1 MRPIRQ
7 MMALCLLTGL
17 LAGCGVQNL
26 AGDQIDSAS
35 GQTASVSGS
44 AVRKEEKETKEVR
57 YEAENKEYG
66 IALPERD
73 YFMEDLE
80 DLIYR
85 SHATRPTESESDLY
99 SYLEEHQALNQ
110 DLKVTL
116 YYGEEEENFFD
127 EVDEKGRHYY
137 RVLVHFQVQKS
148 DFYLSVDYNARGLSF
163 SWDEYLLDEVREEIE
178 EESKSYTNWGE
189 AVLHIDE
196 SAAEQYVLSKEM
208 DPQKE
213 QIRKDCLK
221 QIEEYRKDGK
231 ENNMDCDIYIYDF
244 QPGDEWI
251 EGRIL
256 YTNLQ
261 DGDVPVSWLEIH
273 VCYKGKKMEKYN
285 GIMWYPGSST
295 MFNGGEYS
303 LKAAKDTL
311 KELQDEMLPENCF
324 MAYRIKDG
332 KLSSLK

>member
-7 MMALCLLTGL
+7 MMILCLLTGL
-17 LAGCGVQNL
+17 LAGCGVQNS

-35 GQTASVSGS
+35 GRAANVSGS

-66 IALPERD
+66 IALPERE
-73 YFMEDLE
+73 YVMEDLE
-80 DLIYR
+80 NLIYW

-116 YYGEEEENFFD
+116 YYGEEEGSYFD
-127 EVDEKGRHYY
+127 EEDEERRRYY
-137 RVLVHFQVQKS
+137 RVLVHFQLQES
-148 DFYLSVDYNARGLSF
+148 GFYLSFYYNARGLTF
-163 SWDEYLLDEVREEIE
+163 SWGDDLLDEDE
-178 EESKSYTNWGE
+178 EEVKEACKSYTKWGE

-231 ENNMDCDIYIYDF
+231 ENNIDCDIYIYDF
-244 QPGDEWI
+244 QPGDDWL

-261 DGDVPVSWLEIH
+261 DGDVPVSWLHIH
-273 VCYKGKKMEKYN
+273 VCYNGKKMEKYN
-285 GIMWYPGSST
+285 GIMWYPRSST

-303 LKAAKDTL
+303 LKAAKDAL

-332 KLSSLK
+332 QLSSLK